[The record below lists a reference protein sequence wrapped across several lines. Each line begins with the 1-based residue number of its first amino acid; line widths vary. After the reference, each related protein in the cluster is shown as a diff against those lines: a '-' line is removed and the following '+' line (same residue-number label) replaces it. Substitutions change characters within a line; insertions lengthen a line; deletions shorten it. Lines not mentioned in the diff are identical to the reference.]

1 MGTSGVSSL
10 FSGNSRFAVDFQQII
25 DRSVAI
31 ASLPM
36 QQMQAQQSQLAQERS
51 ALAALEGKFTALRSA
66 VQQIESSLSNLAA
79 SVSNSAVASASA
91 SGTAMVGTYEL
102 EVVSIGSQTLSL
114 SAGGLNTVTDPSSQN
129 ISSSSSFTLRVDGQ
143 DYEIRP
149 AANTLSALAEALNS
163 AGAGVEATVVNVG
176 SGQTPDYRL
185 SLRASKLGPV
195 SVQLNDGSQDLLDTL
210 ASGTLASYRLQGQQG
225 DPITTDSR
233 TVTLAPGLSV
243 TLLQAG
249 TATITVRR
257 NLTGLSAGLSALASA
272 YNSALQELDQH
283 RGQQKGALQGSAVV
297 QTLSAALRSLA
308 GYRAGEANRSL
319 EELGLSFDQNGL
331 LSLDQAAL
339 ESRAGSDWA
348 GVAEFLGA
356 TSSSGFLKSAADALN
371 GLLDADSGVLPSTVK
386 GISNEEARI
395 TERISA
401 EQERIDQ
408 LKEHLQARMAAA
420 DALIASMEQQ
430 AKYFKSLFETMM
442 SSWQT
447 RY

>member
-10 FSGNSRFAVDFQQII
+10 FSGNSRFATDFQQII

-66 VQQIESSLSNLAA
+66 AQQIESSLSNLAA
-79 SVSNSAVASASA
+79 SVSNSGVVSAAVS
-91 SGTAMVGTYEL
+91 SGAIVGTYQL
-102 EVVSIGSQTLSL
+102 EVVSTGSQTLSM

-129 ISSSSSFTLRVDGQ
+129 ISSSSSFTLWVDGQ
-143 DYEIRP
+143 SYEIRP
-149 AANTLSALAEALNS
+149 AANTLSALAQALNS
-163 AGAGVEATVVNVG
+163 AGAGVEATIVNVG
-176 SGQTPDYRL
+176 SSQTPDYRL
-185 SLRASKLGPV
+185 SLRATRLGPV
-195 SVQLNDGSQDLLDTL
+195 SIQLNDGSQDLLDTL

-225 DPITTDSR
+225 DPITSDSR

-249 TATITVRR
+249 TASISVQR
-257 NLTGLSAGLSALASA
+257 NLTGLSAGLAALANA
-272 YNSALQELDQH
+272 YNAALQELDQH

-308 GYRAGEANRSL
+308 GYRATEGNWTL

-339 ESRAGSDWA
+339 ESRAASDWA
-348 GVAEFLGA
+348 GVAGFLG
-356 TSSSGFLKSAADALN
+356 TSNSSGFLKAAADELN
-371 GLLDADSGVLPSTVK
+371 GLLDAESGVLPSTVE
-386 GISNEEARI
+386 GISNEETRI
-395 TERISA
+395 TERIAA

-408 LKEHLQARMAAA
+408 LKEQLQARMAAA

-430 AKYFKSLFETMM
+430 AKYFNSLFETMM

-447 RY
+447 RQ